1 MSMPIKSKHAQL
13 LNDLSDMQQ
22 SPAYAVRRG
31 VLAEAERVIMAQ
43 EREIARLSREIIDVQ
58 KEIRAE
64 MADAA
69 AEARWKERQGE
80 DYGSY

>member
-1 MSMPIKSKHAQL
+1 MNMPIKSKHAQL
-13 LNDLSDMQQ
+13 LNDLADMQA

-43 EREIARLSREIIDVQ
+43 EREIARLNREIIDSE
-58 KEIRAE
+58 KEMRAE
-64 MADAA
+64 MREAA
-69 AEARWKERQGE
+69 AEAMWKERLGE